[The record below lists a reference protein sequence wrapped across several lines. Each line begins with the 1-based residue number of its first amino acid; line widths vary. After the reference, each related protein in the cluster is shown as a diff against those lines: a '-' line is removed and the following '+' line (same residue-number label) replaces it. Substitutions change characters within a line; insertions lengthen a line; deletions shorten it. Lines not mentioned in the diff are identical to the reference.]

1 MGSRI
6 EIRFSVPHRPYR
18 SKGNVYEELIRI
30 GEKAVESKIK
40 TINKMLNFP
49 LRKKVIRWPQKIC
62 DELEKRG

>member
-40 TINKMLNFP
+40 TINKKLNFP
-49 LRKKVIRWPQKIC
+49 LRKKVIRWPQKIS